1 MKQGLIHKGKDN
13 ERRLQDV
20 PDVLISKHFEA
31 ALIPTLG
38 YRKQNAH
45 NTEGKSQQRNINY
58 ETE

>member
-1 MKQGLIHKGKDN
+1 M
-13 ERRLQDV
+13 RLQGV

-45 NTEGKSQQRNINY
+45 NTERKSQQRNINY